1 MASLPDRAESTAVM
15 HVLSD
20 LAESAAVMRV
30 SPVDRTMFRPDYN
43 SQAPTADMDRIETG

>member
-1 MASLPDRAESTAVM
+1 MASLSDRAESAAAM

-20 LAESAAVMRV
+20 RAKSAVVMSV
-30 SPVDRTMFRPDYN
+30 CPVDHTTFRPDYN